1 MEERFP
7 KYFWW
12 SYRKRRQSLIFAKNL
27 PDTILLV
34 LETDLK
40 TKTANKK
47 NREKVPTP
55 INY

>member
-12 SYRKRRQSLIFAKNL
+12 SYRKRRQSLIFGKNL

-34 LETDLK
+34 LKTDLK

-47 NREKVPTP
+47 NRVPTP

>member
-7 KYFWW
+7 KYLWW
-12 SYRKRRQSLIFAKNL
+12 SYRKRRQSLIFGKNL

-34 LETDLK
+34 LKTDLK

-47 NREKVPTP
+47 NRVPTP